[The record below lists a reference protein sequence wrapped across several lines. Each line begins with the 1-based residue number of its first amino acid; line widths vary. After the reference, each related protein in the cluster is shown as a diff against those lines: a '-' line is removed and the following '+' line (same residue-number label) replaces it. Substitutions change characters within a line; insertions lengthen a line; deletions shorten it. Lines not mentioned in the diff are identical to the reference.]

1 MFKRILVPVDGS
13 ELSTRAAK
21 TAMTLAREHGASLVL
36 LHVTLPYV
44 PQYAGEIAMVD
55 STSEKLYDERIGVSA
70 KQILDTVE
78 GVARAEGIATERA
91 LESHAHPDEAI
102 AKVVKAKHC
111 DLVVIATHGRGAVAR
126 FFMGSVTTRLLTRCS
141 VPILVYRDESMVAQ
155 PIGTEDD

>member
-21 TAMTLAREHGASLVL
+21 TAMTLAREQGAALVL
-36 LHVTLPYV
+36 LHVTMPYV

-55 STSEKLYDERIGVSA
+55 STSEKLYEERIAAGA
-70 KQILDTVE
+70 KDILDTVE
-78 GVARAEGIATERA
+78 SVAKREGVSTERV

-102 AKVVKAKHC
+102 AKVVKAKQC

-141 VPILVYRDESMVAQ
+141 VPILVYRDQSMVAQ
-155 PIGTEDD
+155 PIGTEED